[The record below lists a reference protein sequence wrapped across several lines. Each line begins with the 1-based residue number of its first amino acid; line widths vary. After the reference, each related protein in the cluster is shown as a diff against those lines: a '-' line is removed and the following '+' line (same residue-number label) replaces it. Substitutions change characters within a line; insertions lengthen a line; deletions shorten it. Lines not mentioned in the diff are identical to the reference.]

1 MRDGGDGR
9 RKGNLCFAL
18 KADAGRSLIN
28 VGVQQPPSCLSTTA
42 ICSRFLTG
50 PEDDNTDRRQLCNF
64 KAEVENNSVLGYISP
79 KSSLLVLELF
89 LHFGSKEKIAPFPF
103 STL

>member
-1 MRDGGDGR
+1 MGRGILVRDGGDGR

-50 PEDDNTDRRQLCNF
+50 PEDDNTDSRGR
-64 KAEVENNSVLGYISP
+64 K
-79 KSSLLVLELF
+79 
-89 LHFGSKEKIAPFPF
+89 
-103 STL
+103 